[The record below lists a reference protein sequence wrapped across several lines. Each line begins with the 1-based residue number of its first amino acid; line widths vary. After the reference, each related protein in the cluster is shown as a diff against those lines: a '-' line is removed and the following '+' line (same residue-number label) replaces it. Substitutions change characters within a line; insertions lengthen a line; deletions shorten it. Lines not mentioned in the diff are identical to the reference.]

1 MRKKDKKIEIQIAD
15 GQVKVNGQTLEGY
28 ILTAGKREIGQIA
41 EVDGQFAILK
51 NGAVE
56 VLYKK
61 FDQAVEKI
69 IENFNL
75 NH

>member
-15 GQVKVNGQTLEGY
+15 SQVNVNGQTLEGY

-41 EVDGQFAILK
+41 EVDSQFAILK